1 MRPIGAR
8 LSLTIALLMIAA
20 VGLPPRVDAQAPRP
34 AAPASAA
41 RPDPGM
47 PCPGIPVRVSGS
59 VQADRTLACEG
70 AAQALRFMAPLDLHA
85 PETLPVELVDRLPA
99 GLRSDAVGCYA
110 TGSRRIL
117 VLRYAE
123 FQRRREWL
131 GVPVQPALYRAVV
144 AHEVAHAMAACRP
157 SERPLPAA
165 GHEYF
170 AYVVMFA
177 SLPQALR
184 EQVLH
189 RLPGC
194 GFSDPAQINDM
205 VYGFDPMRF
214 GADAWRH
221 WSRQSDGMDTL
232 RRLLDGQI
240 VDDLPCP

>member
-1 MRPIGAR
+1 MLPSLAR
-8 LSLTIALLMIAA
+8 AAFLLLIAA
-20 VGLPPRVDAQAPRP
+20 CGLPLQVDAQAQQP
-34 AAPASAA
+34 AAPSASAG
-41 RPDPGM
+41 PDPGIA
-47 PCPGIPVRVSGS
+47 CPGIPVRVSGS
-59 VQADRTLACEG
+59 GQADRALACEG
-70 AAQALRFMAPLDLHA
+70 AALALRFMAPLELQA
-85 PETLPVELVDRLPA
+85 PDILPVDLVDQLPA

-110 TGSRRIL
+110 TSSRRIL

-157 SERPLPAA
+157 SERPLPTA

-177 SLPQALR
+177 SLPSALR
-184 EQVLH
+184 EQVLR

-194 GFSDPAQINDM
+194 GFDDPAQINDM

-221 WSRQSDGMDTL
+221 WSRQRDGMDTL

-240 VDDLPCP
+240 VEELPCP